1 MYRPQGI
8 DYFKAQLEKEVQ
20 IQQDRKASLTGDNE
34 PDHGTLQGDKEWAAA
49 EDVRSRSVL
58 LFLVLTFVGAK
69 KFARLAYPSLN
80 ASRRHGLLQ
89 NGQRR

>member
-49 EDVRSRSVL
+49 EDVRSRSVS
-58 LFLVLTFVGAK
+58 LFRILNICYSERIRSFGAS
-69 KFARLAYPSLN
+69 FA
-80 ASRRHGLLQ
+80 
-89 NGQRR
+89 